1 MKKILAF
8 ILAFNMVFALC
19 ACSSSSGSGQA
30 SYTPVSERKG
40 QEYTVG
46 DYKIKVFDATRDAAI
61 VDYNGSDTEVVVPAE
76 LDGYPVTAIGEMA
89 FYYSSYSD
97 EKLLKKVTLP
107 DSVTAIEES
116 AFRGQTELKE
126 FKIPSGVTCLG
137 ESVFYECESLTSL
150 AIPEGITVIP
160 ANLCYRCTALRSV
173 NLPSGVTNIGEY
185 AFASCSLKSIT
196 LPEGLVQIEKFAFY
210 KNELT
215 EVTFPSTLTTLGES
229 AFGSND
235 NMVKMVIPET
245 VKKIGDAAIPRGV
258 SGELEIWCAEGSAA
272 YKYATKNGIKYRL
285 T

>member
-8 ILAFNMVFALC
+8 ILAFTMVFALC

-76 LDGYPVTAIGEMA
+76 LDGYPVTAIGKNA
-89 FYYSSYSD
+89 FFGSFSA
-97 EKLLKKVTLP
+97 EKLLKVTLP
-107 DSVTAIEES
+107 DSVTAIEEA
-116 AFRGQTELKE
+116 AFYEQTELKE
-126 FKIPSGVTCLG
+126 FKIPSGVTYLG
-137 ESVFYECESLTSL
+137 EKVFYECESLTSL
-150 AIPEGITVIP
+150 TIPEGITVIP
-160 ANLCYRCTALRSV
+160 ADLCYKCTALRSV
-173 NLPSGVTNIGEY
+173 TLPSGVTNIGEC
-185 AFASCSLKSIT
+185 AFEYCSLKSIT

-210 KNELT
+210 ENELT

-235 NMVKMVIPET
+235 SMVKMVIPET
-245 VKKIGDAAIPRGV
+245 VKKIGDGAIPYIRN
-258 SGELEIWCAEGSAA
+258 GEMEIWCAEGSAA

>member
-1 MKKILAF
+1 MKKILAL
-8 ILAFNMVFALC
+8 ILAFTMVFALC
-19 ACSSSSGSGQA
+19 AFSSSSGSGQA
-30 SYTPVSERKG
+30 SYTPVSERKW

-89 FYYSSYSD
+89 FYYSSYSA
-97 EKLLKKVTLP
+97 EKLLKVTLP

-126 FKIPSGVTCLG
+126 FKIPSGVTYLG
-137 ESVFYECESLTSL
+137 ESVFYGCESLTAL

-160 ANLCYRCTALRSV
+160 AYLCYECTALRSV
-173 NLPSGVTNIGEY
+173 TLPSGVTNIGER

-210 KNELT
+210 ENELT

-229 AFGSND
+229 AFSSND

-245 VKKIGDAAIPRGV
+245 VKKIGDYAIPRGV
-258 SGELEIWCAEGSAA
+258 SGEMEIWCAEGSAA